1 MLWINI
7 KREIWLTQRWRMTYW
22 ITIKNFCNNELSA
35 QILYQAHCAWAW
47 FGFQVQGVK
56 SPFFPSPSTYTF
68 SAIVVAA
75 GLRDDTDV
83 WFSAVQTLYTTDKH
97 YWCQRDIASN
107 VDIGCQYTRCPSRP
121 KPRGKRYAVSTPQ
134 TARQKVSQ
142 LKTHGDCHS
151 KRSLAQLPSLVLMAT
166 AICRIVCNISAFQLT
181 SMTDRPT
188 WNWGFL
194 RGQGQYQP
202 EER

>member
-1 MLWINI
+1 M
-7 KREIWLTQRWRMTYW
+7 
-22 ITIKNFCNNELSA
+22 
-35 QILYQAHCAWAW
+35 
-47 FGFQVQGVK
+47 
-56 SPFFPSPSTYTF
+56 
-68 SAIVVAA
+68 VAA

-181 SMTDRPT
+181 SMTDRQAYVKLRISSRSRPIPT
-188 WNWGFL
+188 RRKIVVQAVLEDDDYADIKQLCNSSLAKHVPCMRMLHGLISNMLLISLGWLNVTLLAANFTIVL
-194 RGQGQYQP
+194 
-202 EER
+202 